1 MDNHA
6 QVEVWYDG
14 ACPLC
19 AREIALLRRLDWRGR
34 IHFIDLTDADSAC
47 PLERDL
53 LLDRLHARE
62 GGVILS
68 GAAAFAA
75 MWRAIPVLWPFGQF
89 ARITLVA
96 ALLEWSYVRFLR
108 VRPRLQALL
117 R

>member
-1 MDNHA
+1 MVGEHDGG
-6 QVEVWYDG
+6 EVHVGTRRRHRDDAGRRDG
-14 ACPLC
+14 EPFDRA
-19 AREIALLRRLDWRGR
+19 E
-34 IHFIDLTDADSAC
+34 
-47 PLERDL
+47 